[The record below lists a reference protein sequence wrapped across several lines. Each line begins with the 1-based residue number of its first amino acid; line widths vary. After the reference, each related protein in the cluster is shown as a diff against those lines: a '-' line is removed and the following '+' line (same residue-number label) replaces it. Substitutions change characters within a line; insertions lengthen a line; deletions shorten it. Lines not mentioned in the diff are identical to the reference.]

1 MQKQDA
7 ANQTL
12 HAQQLYPTTNL
23 TGQRVLVIGGGSQM
37 GLEVVRL
44 TAALG
49 AEVIISSRSADKLES
64 AAATILG
71 KVHTYRADSSIAE
84 EAERL
89 MKDLAPLDHVVVTA
103 AGGGPAGSII
113 DTPPAM
119 AQAPFNRFW
128 LSYHV
133 LHFSPKTVRTSGSI
147 TLLSG
152 SSGRRPIVG
161 YGVWGTLHGSIESLA
176 RSAALEL
183 APIRVNVI
191 SPGGIGIISD
201 RQLAHHAG
209 QPADVAAMVIA
220 VITNPA
226 VTNAVI
232 DVDGGERLGTW
243 SQR

>member
-1 MQKQDA
+1 MQGQDT
-7 ANQTL
+7 ANQKPRG
-12 HAQQLYPTTNL
+12 QLPYPSTDL
-23 TGQRVLVIGGGSQM
+23 TDQRVLVIGGGSRM
-37 GLEVVRL
+37 GLEVARL

-49 AEVIISSRSADKLES
+49 AEVIISSRSAQKLEA
-64 AAATILG
+64 AAATIPG
-71 KVHTYRADSSIAE
+71 KVHAYPADFSVAE

-103 AGGGPAGSII
+103 AGGGPAGSIV
-113 DTPPAM
+113 DTPPAI
-119 AQAPFNRFW
+119 ARAPFDRFW

-133 LHFSPKTVRTSGSI
+133 LHFAPGTVRPSGSI

-152 SSGRRPIVG
+152 SSGRRPAVG
-161 YGVWGTLHGSIESLA
+161 YGVWGTLHGSIEALA

-183 APIRVNVI
+183 APIRVNII
-191 SPGGIGIISD
+191 SPGGIGISPD
-201 RQLAHHAG
+201 RQLTHHAG
-209 QPADVAAMVIA
+209 QPTDVAAMVLA

-243 SQR
+243 SK